1 MAARRE
7 RKRRKNNF
15 LKISF
20 TYIGI
25 TSLPLLIKKKPTLTT
40 ATVRATVRA
49 TVTATVR
56 ATVTAT
62 VTALNSYSFWVLTNL
77 CYNNVLHIIN
87 YVSCILYYI
96 ICTILYQIIY
106 IHTPHKFIF
115 VLSSHDI
122 YLSHVYYFMSYET
135 IYII

>member
-1 MAARRE
+1 MLGFPLCNLPSIIIFIKRTNPSRCYSARYSNRYSA
-7 RKRRKNNF
+7 RYSNC
-15 LKISF
+15 
-20 TYIGI
+20 YI
-25 TSLPLLIKKKPTLTT
+25 
-40 ATVRATVRA
+40 AN
-49 TVTATVR
+49 
-56 ATVTAT
+56 
-62 VTALNSYSFWVLTNL
+62 LNSYSFWVLINL

-106 IHTPHKFIF
+106 MHTSHKFIF

-122 YLSHVYYFMSYET
+122 YLSHIYYFMSYET